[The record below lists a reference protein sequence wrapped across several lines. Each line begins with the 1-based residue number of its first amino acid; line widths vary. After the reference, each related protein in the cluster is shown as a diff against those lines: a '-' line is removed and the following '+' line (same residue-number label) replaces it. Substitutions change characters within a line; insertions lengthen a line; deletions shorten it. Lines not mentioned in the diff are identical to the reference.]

1 MKFFFD
7 YIYYRITQFYF
18 KWDGRTGIT
27 AIVAICMIELML
39 LTDITL
45 LVFRLVN
52 GKNERQMYPGEKW
65 LFVAAYIGLFIYNY
79 RKYNKTYTKY
89 RQYWKDESRG
99 KRIYKGLFV
108 ILSLVIPWILAFW
121 IGFDK
126 TVGGNSG
133 VWGA

>member
-39 LTDITL
+39 LTDVFL
-45 LVFRLVN
+45 LGFRIIN
-52 GKNERQMYPGEKW
+52 GRNERQMHPGEEW
-65 LFVAAYIGLFIYNY
+65 LFIAVYIGLFIYNY
-79 RKYNKTYTKY
+79 RKYNKTYNKY
-89 RQYWKDESRG
+89 RQYWKDESLG

-108 ILSLVIPWILAFW
+108 ILSLVIPWVLVFW
-121 IGFDK
+121 IGLY
-126 TVGGNSG
+126 
-133 VWGA
+133 